1 MKLMELQKSVHP
13 VAKIPRT
20 VYKLLFLSL
29 IISFG
34 SSAVSQLYCF
44 LLTESTGAVQS
55 GKVVLGIVLY
65 LLYLL
70 KDVLLGGV
78 NSISNYVRTRLDEAL
93 DIDVSWKSTD
103 IMAKVSGKVTSEG
116 EIVSDSVLM
125 ASVGNYIKQYRELVK
140 QFLVL
145 LMKFSIFLFS
155 VVKTIT
161 IAIEQFDNPLLFTL
175 IIIAALSVAIL
186 FSYKRLKDSKNFFEK
201 LVVLDRRYQEEKND
215 CINQEAICEEHFS
228 FMLNNFIATIRE
240 KAKYS
245 RENGL
250 KENFL
255 GIRKS
260 AVFAVAIGIVV
271 VNAIVSVGAKS
282 LDANAFLGIISL
294 ASVFTNVLRAIDW
307 QIIDMNGI
315 FSTKK
320 KFEQEVDLCTEVMKV
335 YGKNKE
341 AINVDGDIEL
351 LPFYFSRENK
361 KFSLTNKRRCLFK
374 RGEVILVRGDSGA
387 GKSTLLDIISGDIDV
402 GNNPKIKTIRYSSR
416 RKFGSKTL
424 LEEITFGKVDKDRL
438 IYILK
443 GVSIY
448 NDLLKKAEQNG
459 QDVIEFLS
467 NTKGSMSTG
476 MEDRLMLA
484 RTLYNLNGYD
494 LVLIDEPIGGID
506 VETARKVIRFI
517 KEYAAKLKNKVVLVT
532 THQYQV
538 VVEQFDTIIDVKKE
552 GCESIIE

>member
-1 MKLMELQKSVHP
+1 MKLRELPKSVHP
-13 VAKIPRT
+13 VARIPRA
-20 VYKLLFLSL
+20 VYKTLCLSL

-34 SSAVSQLYCF
+34 ASAVSQLYCF

-55 GKVVLGIVLY
+55 GNVVLGIGLY

-78 NSISNYVRTRLDEAL
+78 NSISSYVRTRLEEAL
-93 DIDVSWKSTD
+93 DIDVSRKSTN
-103 IMAKVSGKVTSEG
+103 IMSKVSGKVSFKG

-125 ASVGNYIKQYRELVK
+125 SSVGSYIKQYRELVS

-175 IIIAALSVAIL
+175 IIIAALSVATL
-186 FSYKRLKDSKNFFEK
+186 FSYRRLKDSKNYFEK

-215 CINQEAICEEHFS
+215 CINQEAVCEEHFS

-255 GIRKS
+255 RIKKS
-260 AVFAVAIGIVV
+260 AIFAVAIVIVV
-271 VNAIVSVGAKS
+271 VNAIASVGAKN
-282 LDANAFLGIISL
+282 LDSNAFLGMISL
-294 ASVFTNVLRAIDW
+294 ASVFTNVLLTIDW
-307 QIIDMNGI
+307 QIIDINI
-315 FSTKK
+315 FLSAKK

-341 AINVDGDIEL
+341 ATNVEGDIEL

-361 KFSLTNKRRCLFK
+361 KFSLTNRSRHLFN

-448 NDLLKKAEQNG
+448 YDLQKKAEQNG

-517 KEYAAKLKNKVVLVT
+517 KEYAAKLKNKVVLIT

-538 VVEQFDTIIDVKKE
+538 VAEQFDTIIDVKKE